1 MESIWMA
8 ISPGPRET
16 RVLAMDGPGETIV
29 KARLR
34 RAPSH
39 PRAMATLL
47 EAIALWQGKKVRAAL
62 AVDDADDGFET
73 SLYREAL
80 CDGGGALYS
89 VDWVHGC
96 RRDRRARRRD
106 IAGMGEFADL
116 RQILLFEV
124 AR

>member
-1 MESIWMA
+1 MEAIWMA
-8 ISPGPRET
+8 ISPGVRET
-16 RVLAMDGPGETIV
+16 RVLAMDGPGDTIV

-47 EAIALWQGKKVRAAL
+47 EAIALWQGKTVRAAL
-62 AVDDADDGFET
+62 AVGDADDGSDT
-73 SLYREAL
+73 SLYREAFS
-80 CDGGGALYS
+80 DGGGPLYS
-89 VDWVHGC
+89 VDWVHGH
-96 RRDRRARRRD
+96 RRDRRRD

-116 RQILLFEV
+116 RQMLVFEV